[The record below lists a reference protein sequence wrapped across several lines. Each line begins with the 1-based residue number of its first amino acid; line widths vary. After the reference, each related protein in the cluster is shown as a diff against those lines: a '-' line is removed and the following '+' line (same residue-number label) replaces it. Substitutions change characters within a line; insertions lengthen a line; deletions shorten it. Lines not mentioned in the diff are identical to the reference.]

1 MLRSHSEPL
10 KQLELY
16 EQPAILKAYSDFA
29 HSGQRQLG
37 IGVVNRPSTVAGQRY
52 DDVDH
57 AYIRAVR
64 SVLTGKTRAPEAAT
78 ELEKELVGI
87 TGFKTGP
94 PSPIQSPKHRT
105 AERVR

>member
-1 MLRSHSEPL
+1 MFLSVPLRMPISI
-10 KQLELY
+10 
-16 EQPAILKAYSDFA
+16 AIYGSFTLALL
-29 HSGQRQLG
+29 LG